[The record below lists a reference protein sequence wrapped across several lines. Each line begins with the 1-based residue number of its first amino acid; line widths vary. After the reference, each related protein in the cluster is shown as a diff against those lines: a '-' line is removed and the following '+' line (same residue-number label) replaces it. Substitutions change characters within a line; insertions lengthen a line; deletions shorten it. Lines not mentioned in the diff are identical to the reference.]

1 MTNFCHRLLAS
12 CAGGFLLAS
21 AAAAQAPATAAAA
34 ASAPAVEQAI
44 ELAAKGRCH
53 EALPQLKKSMSR
65 ITDKD
70 LKYRAAMATAKCAM
84 SLDQTDSALQAL
96 LLLNREFPNDP
107 EVLYITT
114 HYHSQLASRA
124 SQHLASAAP
133 SSYQAHE
140 LEAEALESQGK
151 WDEAATEYKGILARN
166 PDVPGIHYRLG
177 RVALAKSDT
186 PAGGEEAKK
195 EFEAELK
202 LDPTN
207 AASEFWLGEI
217 ARRSGEWDA
226 ATPHFARAAQ
236 LDPGFAEAYLAL
248 GMTLNAAQ
256 KFPEAVAPLES
267 YVKMVPEDT
276 AGHYQLAIAYARTNR
291 KEDATREMGVQRQL
305 TEKNSGAKAR
315 PNGAASQQ

>member
-1 MTNFCHRLLAS
+1 MNSLCYQFLTS

-21 AAAAQAPATAAAA
+21 AAVAQGPATATAV

-44 ELAAKGRCH
+44 DLAAKGRCH
-53 EALPQLKKSMSR
+53 EALPQLKKSLSR
-65 ITDKD
+65 IAAKD

-84 SLDQTDSALQAL
+84 SLDQTESALQAL
-96 LLLNREFPNDP
+96 LLLNRDFPNDP

-114 HYHSQLASRA
+114 HYYSQLASRA
-124 SQHLASAAP
+124 SQQLASTAP
-133 SSYQAHE
+133 SSSQAHE
-140 LEAEALESQGK
+140 LQAEALESRGK
-151 WDEAATEYKGILARN
+151 WDEAAAEYNGILAQN
-166 PDVPGIHYRLG
+166 PNVPGIHYRLG

-217 ARRSGEWDA
+217 ARRSGQWDE
-226 ATPHFARAAQ
+226 ATPHFTRAAQ

-248 GMTLNAAQ
+248 GMTLNSAQ
-256 KFPEAVAPLES
+256 KFPEAVAPLQS
-267 YVKMVPEDT
+267 YVKMVPEDP
-276 AGHYQLAIAYARTNR
+276 AGHYQLAIAYARTDR
-291 KEDATREMGVQRQL
+291 KEDAEREMGIQRRL
-305 TEKNSGAKAR
+305 TEKNSSAKAA
-315 PNGAASQQ
+315 PNGSVPQQ